1 MESQEKNRAG
11 EQVFA
16 YFSANGD
23 GLLYKGSARPSKIV
37 PIIIKR
43 DIALWWDSICN
54 GSNSWVGIC
63 VPIGRSQ
70 TRGQGHFRIPN
81 LKNGQGRPVQFQKVG
96 D

>member
-43 DIALWWDSICN
+43 DIAL
-54 GSNSWVGIC
+54 
-63 VPIGRSQ
+63 
-70 TRGQGHFRIPN
+70 
-81 LKNGQGRPVQFQKVG
+81 
-96 D
+96 